1 MQDDESR
8 VHETVKSVY
17 PYETGEETI
26 CEYVRATVKADLAG
40 KFSSGHTGCL
50 STAVVE
56 AIAANIYFDRKKYL
70 RMTVPAQMCI
80 CRIMQAI
87 LLMRWHLR
95 KTERSSG
102 WSTAVT
108 MPCHP
113 VFQV

>member
-50 STAVVE
+50 STQ
-56 AIAANIYFDRKKYL
+56 IFISTGKKYL